1 MKDRTFSE
9 WIREVDVTEDRT
21 FSEWIR
27 EVDVTE
33 LFDDMERLCLELL
46 W

>member
-1 MKDRTFSE
+1 MKDKA
-9 WIREVDVTEDRT
+9 

-33 LFDDMERLCLELL
+33 LFDDIERLCLELL

>member
-1 MKDRTFSE
+1 MNDNAFSK
-9 WIREVDVTEDRT
+9 WM
-21 FSEWIR
+21 R

-33 LFDDMERLCLELL
+33 LLEDMERLWLELV